1 MTGKA
6 IISSRFAVPF
16 DARFAAGGVTAVF
29 VFIVSRLKL
38 SKIRRTAK
46 TQIRLLYSF
55 CFF

>member
-38 SKIRRTAK
+38 SKIRRRAK
-46 TQIRLLYSF
+46 TQIRLKYPF

>member
-38 SKIRRTAK
+38 SKIRRPAK
-46 TQIRLLYSF
+46 TQIRLKYPF